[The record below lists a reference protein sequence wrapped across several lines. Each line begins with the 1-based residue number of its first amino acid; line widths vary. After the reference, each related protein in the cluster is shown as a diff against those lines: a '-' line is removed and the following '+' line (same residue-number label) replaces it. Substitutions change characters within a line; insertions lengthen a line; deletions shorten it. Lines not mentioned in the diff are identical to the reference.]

1 MRLAL
6 VVLTSGSVS
15 GGVAKHLRHV
25 VPLLLEDRRV
35 SELRIFVPEGA
46 LDGPPPDWPIEAW
59 PSADVLWR
67 RRFLK
72 RKLAEF
78 APDVVFIPSARWLPA
93 NGRPIVV
100 MVRNMEPLEAPFA
113 SGRLPEKL
121 RALARRLIA
130 RRACRRADRIIAVS
144 GHVRD
149 YLVSQWSLPEA
160 KIAVVPHGVEDP
172 PEPRRPE
179 SLSGLPDAP
188 FIFTA
193 GSIRPARGLTD
204 LIAALTDERIPAEL
218 QLVIAGR
225 ADAGTGQYQE
235 ELVALARRLGVIGRI
250 HWAGQ
255 LNPSQMSW
263 CFRNAALFVTTSRVE
278 ACPNTVLEAMRHG
291 TLSVSGDNE
300 PMPEFFGDSALYYRI
315 GDARALAGSVAKALA
330 LPAEEQARLREISCA
345 RAAHYSWERTT
356 ADTVFQLLE
365 AVSPS

>member
-1 MRLAL
+1 VKLAL

-15 GGVAKHLRHV
+15 GGVVKHLRHV
-25 VPLLLEDRRV
+25 VPLLLEDVRV
-35 SELRIFVPEGA
+35 TDLRIFVPEGA
-46 LDGPPPDWPIEAW
+46 IDGLPPQWPLAAW
-59 PSADVLWR
+59 PASSALGR

-78 APDVVFIPSARWLPA
+78 GPDVVFVPSARWLRA
-93 NGRPIVV
+93 NGRPTVV

-121 RALARRLIA
+121 RALGRRLVA
-130 RRACRRADRIIAVS
+130 RHACRRADRIIAVS

-149 YLVSQWSLPEA
+149 FLVSQWSLPAA
-160 KIAVVPHGVEDP
+160 KIAVVPHGVEAP
-172 PEPRRPE
+172 PEPSRPGT
-179 SLSGLPDAP
+179 LDGLPEAP

-204 LIAALTDERIPAEL
+204 LIAALADGRVPAEL
-218 QLVIAGR
+218 QLVVAGR
-225 ADAGTGQYQE
+225 TDAGTGQYYE
-235 ELVALARRLGVIGRI
+235 DLLALARRLGVIGRI

-278 ACPNTVLEAMRHG
+278 ACPNTVLEAIGHG
-291 TLSVSGDNE
+291 TLSVSGDNA

-315 GDARALAGSVAKALA
+315 GNAGSLAGAIAKALA
-330 LPAEEQARLREISCA
+330 LPVAEQARLRELA
-345 RAAHYSWERTT
+345 RTRAALYSWERTA
-356 ADTVFQLLE
+356 ADTVSELLK